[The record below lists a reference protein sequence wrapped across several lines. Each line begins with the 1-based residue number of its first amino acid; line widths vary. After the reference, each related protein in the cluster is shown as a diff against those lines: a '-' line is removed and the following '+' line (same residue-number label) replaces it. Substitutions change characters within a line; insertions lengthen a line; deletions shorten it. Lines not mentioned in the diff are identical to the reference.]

1 MPLQIKL
8 GQPTEYGGVLH
19 ERGEVIVVDDGYD
32 LDDGDVILARIDV
45 AVIEAR
51 DRAEKEAARLARATR
66 PAKITSFTNGG
77 SPVAPNAPVV
87 LNWTTKRADSVT
99 LENAPVDL
107 NGTATVTTKKAK
119 IYNLK
124 ATNVYGEDN
133 AKYHVDVSPE
143 IAAFTASSISV
154 PLNTVVTFSW
164 SVLLADSVTFEGT
177 PVALIGSAQVQIKRS
192 KTFNLV
198 ATSALG
204 IDTAKIDITVV

>member
-45 AVIEAR
+45 AAIEAR
-51 DRAEKEAARLARATR
+51 DKAEKEAAKLARATR
-66 PAKITSFTNGG
+66 PAKIVSFTNGG
-77 SPVAPNAPVV
+77 LPVAPNAPVV
-87 LNWTTKRADSVT
+87 LNWTTKRADTVT
-99 LENAPVDL
+99 LEGDPVDL
-107 NGTATVTTKKAK
+107 NGTATVTTKRAK
-119 IYNLK
+119 TYKLT
-124 ATNVYGEDN
+124 ATNQYGEDN

-143 IAAFTASSISV
+143 ITAFTASATSV

-164 SVLLADSVTFEGT
+164 SVLLADSVTFEGA
-177 PVALIGSAQVQIKRS
+177 PVALVGSVQVTIKRT

-198 ATSALG
+198 AISALG
-204 IDTAKIDITVV
+204 TDNAKIDITVV